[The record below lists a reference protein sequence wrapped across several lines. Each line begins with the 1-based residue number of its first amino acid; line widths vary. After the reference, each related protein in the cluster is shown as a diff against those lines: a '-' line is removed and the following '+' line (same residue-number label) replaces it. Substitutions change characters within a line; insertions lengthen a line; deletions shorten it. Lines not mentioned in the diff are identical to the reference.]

1 MNKKKLISYIML
13 ITAMLIWGSI
23 GLFRRSIPVPS
34 EFLAFIRGLTGALFM
49 CIILSLKKD
58 VSISQVKKQSIV
70 LLALTGALIGI
81 NWIFLFEAFNYTTVA
96 TATLCYYMEPTMVI
110 LMAPLFF
117 SQRLTLSQLAITILT
132 ILGMILVSGI
142 IDNGEIK
149 PDDITGII
157 FGLSAAFCYALIV
170 ISNKR
175 IEAIDTYL
183 KTFIQLSGAAI
194 AMIPYLIYTAGFTGL
209 PDDTSTWLLIL
220 FVGIVH
226 TGIAYALY
234 FGAMKELS
242 AQSVAICS
250 YIDPISAL
258 IFSALL
264 LGEALTP
271 LGMLGAIL
279 IIGTVAIGEFTSK
292 QR

>member
-1 MNKKKLISYIML
+1 
-13 ITAMLIWGSI
+13 
-23 GLFRRSIPVPS
+23 
-34 EFLAFIRGLTGALFM
+34 M
-49 CIILSLKKD
+49 CIILALKKD

-70 LLALTGALIGI
+70 LLALTGALLGI

-117 SQRLTLSQLAITILT
+117 SQRLTLSQLVITILT

>member
-1 MNKKKLISYIML
+1 ML

-23 GLFRRSIPVPS
+23 GIFRRSIPVPS
-34 EFLAFIRGLTGALFM
+34 EFLSFIRGLTGALFM
-49 CIILSLKKD
+49 CIILASKKD

>member
-1 MNKKKLISYIML
+1 ML

-23 GLFRRSIPVPS
+23 GIFRRSIPVPS
-34 EFLAFIRGLTGALFM
+34 EFLSFIRGLTGALFM
-49 CIILSLKKD
+49 CIILASKKD

-258 IFSALL
+258 VFSALL

>member
-23 GLFRRSIPVPS
+23 GIFRRSIPVPS
-34 EFLAFIRGLTGALFM
+34 EFLAFIRGLIGALFM
-49 CIILSLKKD
+49 CIILALKKD

-110 LMAPLFF
+110 LMASLFF

-258 IFSALL
+258 IFSVLL

>member
-23 GLFRRSIPVPS
+23 GIFRRSIPVPS

-49 CIILSLKKD
+49 YIILALKKD

-271 LGMLGAIL
+271 LGMLGALL
-279 IIGTVAIGEFTSK
+279 IIGTVAIGEITSK
-292 QR
+292 

>member
-1 MNKKKLISYIML
+1 
-13 ITAMLIWGSI
+13 
-23 GLFRRSIPVPS
+23 
-34 EFLAFIRGLTGALFM
+34 M

>member
-23 GLFRRSIPVPS
+23 GIFRRSIPVPS

-49 CIILSLKKD
+49 CIILALKKG

>member
-23 GLFRRSIPVPS
+23 GIFRRSIPVPS

-49 CIILSLKKD
+49 CIIFALKKD
-58 VSISQVKKQSIV
+58 ASFRQVKKQSIV

-183 KTFIQLSGAAI
+183 KTFIQLSVAAI

>member
-1 MNKKKLISYIML
+1 ML

-23 GLFRRSIPVPS
+23 GISRRSIPVPS

-49 CIILSLKKD
+49 CIILASKKD